1 MYGDLMYN
9 VRKENQREISWE
21 NRRSEWMYMMFFGL
35 RMMLEGAGMRN
46 CRWRQS
52 LQLCTLRGN
61 SSRLKGVDG
70 IRGVWL
76 KSTWEDNGRSHYC
89 SLEKEEIWLLVEWLG
104 NEFPHEERGSKPE
117 QKWLQDHMCVCLCMF
132 LFIFFSFFLGG
143 WHHHPEGIGCSG
155 FFCYKSENK
164 PFNNTELDV
173 SLLRAT
179 WVMDV

>member
-1 MYGDLMYN
+1 MHGDLMYI
-9 VRKENQREISWE
+9 VRKENKREISWE

-89 SLEKEEIWLLVEWLG
+89 SLEKEEIWLLVKWLG

-117 QKWLQDHMCVCLCMF
+117 QKWLQGHMCVCLCMF
-132 LFIFFSFFLGG
+132 LFIFLFIFSLEVDITIQRGLVAVVFFATNLRISHLIIRS
-143 WHHHPEGIGCSG
+143 WM
-155 FFCYKSENK
+155 
-164 PFNNTELDV
+164 
-173 SLLRAT
+173 SLC
-179 WVMDV
+179 

>member
-132 LFIFFSFFLGG
+132 LFIFLFLFSLEVDITIQRGLVAVVFFATNLRISHLIIRS
-143 WHHHPEGIGCSG
+143 WM
-155 FFCYKSENK
+155 
-164 PFNNTELDV
+164 
-173 SLLRAT
+173 SLC
-179 WVMDV
+179 